1 MGVHGFCV
9 VLKLLRDNNSRRIR
23 SGFGGLSQPT
33 LSGMSLASQI
43 TQSNRAHKSR
53 FFDLLALEILGTLKK
68 CFNQTSRLK
77 VTLYDGLATAIEFN
91 AKLIPHV
98 LSFVSY
104 HFVQYFNI
112 SDLGFEIK
120 FDKIVRERSDNVY
133 DIWDSL
139 GHLVFLMSKIVVYG
153 RMNDFQSEI
162 DATAKTLDTLMNK
175 IDVLTV
181 EQLGLVSSS
190 CAVLPSGLLI

>member
-9 VLKLLRDNNSRRIR
+9 VLKLIRDNNSRRIR
-23 SGFGGLSQPT
+23 SGFGGVTQPT
-33 LSGMSLASQI
+33 LSGMSLATQL
-43 TQSNRAHKSR
+43 TQSNRMQKSR
-53 FFDLLALEILGTLKK
+53 SFDLLALEILGSLKK
-68 CFNQTSRLK
+68 CFNQTSRIK
-77 VTLYDGLATAIEFN
+77 VTLYEGLATAIEFN

-104 HFVQYFNI
+104 HFVQYFNV

-139 GHLVFLMSKIVVYG
+139 GHLVFLMSKIVVLG
-153 RMNDFQSEI
+153 RMNDLQSET
-162 DATAKTLDTLMNK
+162 DSTAKTLDSIMNK

-181 EQLGLVSSS
+181 EQLGLVSGF
-190 CAVLPSGLLI
+190 CIVLPFGL